1 MAVIA
6 FQLLNVGHIFL
17 TPSTDHVILL
27 IVVVVIVALQCF
39 MILKQ
44 HSRMMQTKS
53 TAVYDAQ
60 AVDKY
65 HEHDG
70 ASSQELLDRDCIPH
84 TNLLS
89 NVQGS
94 KDDALPP
101 APIETKADNYNAI
114 FHKCSDRA
122 ALSHLIQ
129 SKCPVQFPSFLVP
142 YLDVKVRRQSLTKL
156 KLDNR

>member
-70 ASSQELLDRDCIPH
+70 ASSQELLDSPH
-84 TNLLS
+84 T

-101 APIETKADNYNAI
+101 APIETKADNCKAI

-129 SKCPVQFPSFLVP
+129 SKCPVQFSSFLVP
-142 YLDVKVRRQSLTKL
+142 YLDVKVRRQSLTK
-156 KLDNR
+156 